1 MLELNENEKVIA
13 EAKFKLPLVIKILFI
28 FFMVLFCILALAQ
41 IITSANALSDA
52 KELAEEYSKYSYY
65 SDIYNAQVS
74 TAKSTLLS
82 TIFTYLFSIII
93 YVLLYVLYMFD
104 IKKRVLVITN
114 KRVYCYKTVCLLF
127 KHEVNQILKSIDVV
141 DKKSFLG
148 IHTLNLRISYKHLS
162 TTLKHISCIDNIDQV
177 YDRLNKVALNTKVEN
192 KETINN

>member
-13 EAKFKLPLVIKILFI
+13 EAKFKLPLLIKILFI
-28 FFMVLFCILALAQ
+28 IFMVLTCLLAIVQ

-52 KELAEEYSKYSYY
+52 KNLAEEYSKYSYY
-65 SDIYNAQVS
+65 SDIYNTQVS
-74 TAKSTLLS
+74 NARSTLL
-82 TIFTYLFSIII
+82 TIIFTYLFTIII
-93 YVLLYVLYMFD
+93 YVLLFVLYIFD

-162 TTLKHISCIDNIDQV
+162 TTLKHISCIENIDQV

-192 KETINN
+192 KETSNN